1 MRGLSFRSALFF
13 YVMRP
18 AFLTILLTLISL
30 TISSSQ
36 SSTDLRISWSGTSV
50 LEVDYEPTIWTH
62 DLVSSGGAKYQ
73 RFDFREARTDPSK
86 PGDLMIPYRSALIT
100 FPSKVFAVTVVDTE
114 YTMTGNVSL
123 AGYPGLEPDE
133 QFGAAA
139 VFGAASLPLSHE
151 LVPGVLSDVADV
163 AESKDGFVGTLKL
176 YPVHYDPV
184 RRAARLYSR
193 IRLRFVFTGGAQS
206 QRIRKQGTVV
216 GSPPVQGEFYKM
228 DVQESGIYKLD
239 QSFFTRAGIPVA
251 SVAAINSIKVYGNGG
266 GELPENLA
274 SPRPNG
280 LQEIARHAVD
290 KDGDGNFDPEDFILF
305 YGRSPRSWK
314 YNPST
319 QTYSHELNSF
329 TETNHYFLSF
339 GGQSGK
345 GMDSLQSL
353 VQTGAYKPSSFQ
365 GRVFLE
371 EERNN
376 LINSGRQWVGQ
387 LLNVESKVFI
397 STTLLPGYDPQAPVV
412 YRFVVLGRST
422 SNQTFR
428 IDENGQLLGQ
438 ITTLGFNTSS
448 IENNYAYRSPV
459 ASFSRSTPLP
469 GGRSVLRIEFQAA
482 TAGPEGWID
491 WIEILYRQSFDAIND
506 QLSFNSH
513 DSTAVVEYGLHNF
526 SPGDVFVFDVT
537 DHGNVKRITN
547 LNFDTANP
555 GRFSFRLSETNGAK
569 RELFAVGQ
577 SGFKVPTNMR
587 RVDQTNLSGI
597 TGGAD
602 FVIVT
607 PKEFTAEAGRLKAHR
622 EQRDSLTTL
631 VASVE
636 DIFNEFS
643 GGLPDPMAVRDFLV
657 RAQGWQKV
665 PRYVLLLG
673 NGHYDYKNIRTS
685 VRNWIP
691 AYESVESIHQIDS
704 YASDDHFAFLN
715 AGNVRVSLGI
725 GRIPVTSP
733 EEARV
738 AVDRIISYETAST
751 FSPWRNRVTYVAD
764 DGLTSTRDEGN
775 IHTYQAE
782 LLAQSYTPASVE
794 RKKIY
799 IIEYPTVNSSSGRRK
814 PAANTAI
821 VDAINNGT
829 LIVNYTGHGNPQLWA
844 HEAIFT
850 RETSLPQLTNA
861 AMLTFVVAAT
871 CDFARYDNPAERS
884 AGEVIMFLDRG
895 GAIGVVT
902 ASRAVYSF
910 ENSQFNN
917 TLYIELFRRDPDGKP
932 PRLGD
937 AMYRTKQIH
946 YSTNDVKYHLFGDP
960 TMRLSLP
967 RTVAAVDSING
978 NSVGSVVTV
987 QTLGLMNVLGEVR
1000 RPDGSRWSD
1009 FNGRAFLEV
1018 FDSKRRVY
1026 VPEWSNYSFEI
1037 NGSLLYRGEISV
1049 RNGLLSATIPIPKD
1063 VSYDSARAR
1072 ISMYAW
1078 NNQSDAVGFTD
1089 QLVIAGTDTGA
1100 VADAEGPVVEVY
1112 LENESFRSGDIV
1124 SPSPLLL
1131 VKLGD
1136 QSGINTSSASIG
1148 HRLEA
1153 ILGEN
1158 QQAIDLTDFYRS
1170 DLDTYR
1176 SGEVRFP
1183 MKTLPE
1189 GRHTLSVKAWDIHNN
1204 SSQTEIAFEVRA
1216 VSAVSLHNVF
1226 NFPNPVSRSTVFTFQ
1241 RSSGEPIDV
1250 EVKIYT
1256 LTGRLIGILRT
1267 SSVVDRFVQVPWD
1280 GKDSNGD
1287 DVANGVYFYKVIAK
1301 SSSGSTSSEA
1311 LGRLSVLR

>member
-1 MRGLSFRSALFF
+1 
-13 YVMRP
+13 
-18 AFLTILLTLISL
+18 
-30 TISSSQ
+30 
-36 SSTDLRISWSGTSV
+36 
-50 LEVDYEPTIWTH
+50 
-62 DLVSSGGAKYQ
+62 
-73 RFDFREARTDPSK
+73 
-86 PGDLMIPYRSALIT
+86 
-100 FPSKVFAVTVVDTE
+100 
-114 YTMTGNVSL
+114 
-123 AGYPGLEPDE
+123 
-133 QFGAAA
+133 
-139 VFGAASLPLSHE
+139 
-151 LVPGVLSDVADV
+151 
-163 AESKDGFVGTLKL
+163 
-176 YPVHYDPV
+176 
-184 RRAARLYSR
+184 
-193 IRLRFVFTGGAQS
+193 
-206 QRIRKQGTVV
+206 
-216 GSPPVQGEFYKM
+216 M
-228 DVQESGIYKLD
+228 DK
-239 QSFFTRAGIPVA
+239 
-251 SVAAINSIKVYGNGG
+251 NGNGT
-266 GELPENLA
+266 
-274 SPRPNG
+274 
-280 LQEIARHAVD
+280 
-290 KDGDGNFDPEDFILF
+290 FDPEDFILF
-305 YGRSPRSWK
+305 YGRSSRGWR
-314 YNPST
+314 YNSSN
-319 QTYSHELNSF
+319 QTYVHYLNSF

-339 GGQSGK
+339 GGQSGR

-353 VQTGAYKPSSFQ
+353 VQTGSYKPSNFQ
-365 GRVFLE
+365 GKVFLE

-387 LLNVESKVFI
+387 LLNVENKVFI
-397 STTLLPGYDPQAPVV
+397 SNMLLPGYDPVAPVL

-422 SNQTFR
+422 INQTFR
-428 IDENGQLLGQ
+428 IEENGDFLGQ
-438 ITTLGFNTSS
+438 VTTLGINTSS

-459 ASFSRSTPLP
+459 AAFSRATPLP

-491 WIEILYRQSFDAIND
+491 WIEVLYRQSFDAVSD
-506 QLSFNSH
+506 QLSFNSY
-513 DSTAVVEYGLHNF
+513 DSTGVIEYELDNF
-526 SPGDVFVFDVT
+526 SSREVFAFDVT
-537 DHGNVKRITN
+537 DHGNVERITN
-547 LNFDTANP
+547 LNPNTADP
-555 GRFSFRLSETNGAK
+555 GRFSFQLSETTGAR

-577 SGFKVPTNMR
+577 SGFKFPSNMR
-587 RVDQTNLSGI
+587 RVDQANLSSI
-597 TGGAD
+597 TAGAD

-607 PKEFTAEAGRLKAHR
+607 PKEFTAEAERLRAHR
-622 EQRDSLTTL
+622 EQQDSLTTL
-631 VASVE
+631 VVSVE
-636 DIFNEFS
+636 DVFNEFS
-643 GGLPDPMAVRDFLV
+643 GGLPDPMGIRDFLV
-657 RAQGWQKV
+657 RAQGWQKI

-691 AYESVESIHQIDS
+691 VYESVESIHQIDS

-738 AVDRIISYETAST
+738 AVDRIIRYETAST

-764 DGLTSTRDEGN
+764 DGLTSTRDDGN

-782 LLAQSYTPASVE
+782 ILAQSYTPPSVE

-814 PAANTAI
+814 PASNSAI

-850 RETSLPQLTNA
+850 RETNLPQLTNA
-861 AMLTFVVAAT
+861 GMLTFVVAAT

-884 AGEVIMFLDRG
+884 AGQEILFLDRG
-895 GAIGVVT
+895 GAIGIVT

-960 TMRLSLP
+960 TMRLLMP

-978 NSVGSVVTV
+978 NYVGNVVTV

-1018 FDSKRRVY
+1018 FDSKRRIY

-1049 RNGLLSATIPIPKD
+1049 ANGLLNATIPIPKD

-1072 ISMYAW
+1072 ISTYAW

-1089 QLVIAGTDTGA
+1089 QLVIAGTDTTA
-1100 VADAEGPVVEVY
+1100 AADAVGPVVDVY

-1124 SPSPLLL
+1124 PPSPLLL

-1153 ILGEN
+1153 LLGDN
-1158 QQAIDLTDFYRS
+1158 SQPIDLTDFYRS

-1183 MKTLPE
+1183 MKSMPE

-1204 SSQTEIAFEVRA
+1204 SSQSEIAFEVRT
-1216 VSAVSLHNVF
+1216 VSAVSLYNVF
-1226 NFPNPVSRSTVFTFQ
+1226 NLPNPVSRSTVFTFQ

-1250 EVKIYT
+1250 EIKIYT

-1267 SSVVDRFVQVPWD
+1267 GSVVDRFVQVPWD
-1280 GKDSNGD
+1280 GRDNNGD
-1287 DVANGVYFYKVIAK
+1287 DVANGTYFYKVIAR
-1301 SSSGSTSSEA
+1301 SSSGPSSSEA
-1311 LGRLSVLR
+1311 VGRLSILR